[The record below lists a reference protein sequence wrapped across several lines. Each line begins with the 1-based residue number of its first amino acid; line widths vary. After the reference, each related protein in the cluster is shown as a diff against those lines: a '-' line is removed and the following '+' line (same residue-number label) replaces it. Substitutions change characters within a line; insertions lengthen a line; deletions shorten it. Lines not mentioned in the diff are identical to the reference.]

1 MYGTTMKVAE
11 WHHKLGSIGRNP
23 TRMQKTAPQWMQQ
36 MATKSIFKNDL
47 KQRGGKTTDAL
58 SMAVSTIRKLWGISN
73 LQYQT
78 TNREEMAVSATST
91 SYRELAVNSLQS
103 PFIICSIV
111 YPWQD
116 HKFNISYQET
126 AIGNE

>member
-1 MYGTTMKVAE
+1 M
-11 WHHKLGSIGRNP
+11 HS
-23 TRMQKTAPQWMQQ
+23 QW
-36 MATKSIFKNDL
+36 
-47 KQRGGKTTDAL
+47 
-58 SMAVSTIRKLWGISN
+58 
-73 LQYQT
+73 QYRQFASYEELAICNTQT

-116 HKFNISYQET
+116 HKFDIS
-126 AIGNE
+126 